1 MASYNHSEIEKKW
14 QNFWEQNQTFATGN
28 PDSESSSEWQM
39 KPKFY
44 TLDMFPYPSGAGL
57 HVGHPEG
64 YTANDIIARYKHAR
78 GFNVLHPMGWDAF
91 GLPAENY
98 AIKTGV
104 HPSITT
110 AENIATF
117 KRQIKSL
124 GFSYDWNREIDT
136 TDPKYYQWTQW
147 IFLKLFEH
155 GLAYEQDL
163 PINYCPSCKT
173 GLANEE
179 VVQGRCERCDSLV
192 EKKKIRQWVLA
203 ITKYADRLEKDVEK
217 LDWPR
222 GIKDMQINWIGRSEG
237 CQFTMVVDGT
247 QKQFDTLYLASGN
260 QQKLERLKK
269 VFSRLNPNTHIEK
282 YPFLK
287 DVQETGKDSL
297 ENANQKMQ
305 PYLNEKRDFPIITC
319 DSEIHF
325 EGRDFDATHIKREA
339 LKSIGKTEE
348 DCTQQEVGKIMN
360 DFYRD
365 LAAKNGGKFDFYYID
380 SWVILFPSGEKK
392 EYQYKRFYTLTDTP
406 KGELDAYFPM
416 RNLYISQ
423 NTGKYAI
430 DETEEDFF
438 IEFTNMANAMKSL
451 LSDTISVYTT
461 RIDTVFGMTY
471 AVIAPDHKD
480 TLKFLTP
487 EQKAVCE
494 AYIAEVKNK
503 ADVERTAESKEK
515 TGVFTG
521 NYVVNPFNGER
532 VPLWIADYV
541 LGNYGTGAVMAV
553 PAHDE
558 RDYEFAKKFGLEIK
572 NVIAP
577 HILMTWKSQSKSNE
591 NILHF
596 NCVTWIIRHWN
607 EEKYLLL
614 KFEKSVET
622 GLVWGSIEEHETPLE
637 AIKREVSEETWYT
650 DFEVKEN
657 FLQDSYSRWYKI
669 RKNREELAKDSV
681 FFIQLNSDKGQDFDT
696 CDEHDEFFWFS
707 KDDLIKNTTLDHHKF
722 FLEYFFAENRS
733 FYDDGILV
741 NSWEFS
747 GLTSKEARI
756 KLTDYAEKN
765 GFGEKKINYKLR
777 DWLFSRQRYW
787 GEPIPLIH
795 LDPKD
800 FENLPRISDITEPM
814 EPNKA
819 YIYDKKGTEK
829 RCKNCTCGDVG
840 CTKLIIN
847 GKPFS
852 KVYDGI
858 YTKIICDYNLP
869 LKLPEVQKYEPAGD
883 GQSPLATVPSFVNV
897 QLADNLVGKRE
908 TNTMPQWGGSC
919 WYYLRFMDPKNPNEL
934 VNKEVEK
941 YWGSVDSYVGG
952 AEHAVL
958 HLLYARFWH
967 KFLFDI
973 NVVSTDEPFYR
984 LRNQGMILG
993 LSYKDVK
1000 GKLIA
1005 NDLVEER
1012 DGKYFSKE
1020 TGEELTQMP
1029 AKMSKS
1035 LKNVINPDDVV
1046 REYGADTLRLYE
1058 MAMWDFKDTKP
1069 WDTKAI
1075 IGVRRFLEKVWR
1087 LYTDENPIVGD
1098 DDQKTVKVLHK
1109 TIKKVGED
1117 IEEYRFNTALSQMMI
1132 CVNNGLPKDEILRA
1146 EWKEVFLKLLH
1157 PFAPHITEELW
1168 SILGKEESIF
1178 FAPWPVYDEKLTI
1191 DDTVKIG
1198 VQVSGKV
1205 RGDIEVSLT
1214 ESQESA
1220 MEKVTANPDIQK
1232 WVDKKEIIK
1241 IIYIP
1246 WRILNIVVK

>member
-1 MASYNHSEIEKKW
+1 MFMRSYNHSEIEKKW
-14 QNFWEQNQTFATGN
+14 QDFWEKNQTFA
-28 PDSESSSEWQM
+28 SENISD

-64 YTANDIIARYKHAR
+64 YTANDIVARYKHAR

-136 TDPKYYQWTQW
+136 TDPKYYKWTQW

-155 GLAYEQDL
+155 GFAYEQDL

-237 CQFTMVVDGT
+237 CEFEMDVISSKTGLDSRPDLKT
-247 QKQFDTLYLASGN
+247 IYFASGN
-260 QQKLERLKK
+260 AGKLARLQK
-269 VFSRLNPNTHIEK
+269 VFSRIDSNISIENVPE
-282 YPFLK
+282 YV
-287 DVQETGKDSL
+287 DVHETWSTPL
-297 ENANQKMQ
+297 ENALQKLE
-305 PYLNEKRDFPIITC
+305 PYRDLTPALSSDRRGSKYQFPIIAN
-319 DSEIHF
+319 DIALHF
-325 EGRDFDATHIKREA
+325 EWIDFDPTHVKREA
-339 LKSIGKTEE
+339 LKYFWRTEA
-348 DCTQQEVGKIMN
+348 DSTQEEVGKMMN
-360 DFYRD
+360 DFYKK
-365 LAAKNGGKFDFYYID
+365 LALDNGGKLDFYYLD
-380 SWVILFPSGEKK
+380 SWAILLPNGEIKTT
-392 EYQYKRFYTLTDTP
+392 EFKREYTLTGQEYGP
-406 KGELDAYFPM
+406 LDIHLPM
-416 RNLYISQ
+416 RNLFLSKL
-423 NTGKYAI
+423 TGKPGSFVD
-430 DETEEDFF
+430 DESFF
-438 IEFTNMANAMKSL
+438 GEFEPMRVALEGLLKSS
-451 LSDTISVYTT
+451 LSKQNSLGKIRVYTT

-471 AVIAPDHKD
+471 AVIAPDHPD
-480 TLKFLTP
+480 TLKFIAP
-487 EQKAVCE
+487 EQKAICE
-494 AYIAEVKNK
+494 EYIAEVKNK

-515 TGVFTG
+515 TWVFTG
-521 NYVVNPFNGER
+521 NYVVNPFNGEQ

-558 RDYEFAKKFGLEIK
+558 RDFEFARKYKLAIRTAIVPTARSISWLRVRLKQNLSSEQFEELKTHNIIEPLIDNNQTTDFGIMSWDYIQSRRIEFILNYFDERNIQIQECKLFTDVHEYSELCYENTNGNWERWVWK
-572 NVIAP
+572 N
-577 HILMTWKSQSKSNE
+577 SFQ
-591 NILHF
+591 
-596 NCVTWIIRHWN
+596 
-607 EEKYLLL
+607 LL
-614 KFEKSVET
+614 K
-622 GLVWGSIEEHETPLE
+622 
-637 AIKREVSEETWYT
+637 
-650 DFEVKEN
+650 
-657 FLQDSYSRWYKI
+657 
-669 RKNREELAKDSV
+669 ELTA
-681 FFIQLNSDKGQDFDT
+681 
-696 CDEHDEFFWFS
+696 
-707 KDDLIKNTTLDHHKF
+707 
-722 FLEYFFAENRS
+722 FAEQ
-733 FYDDGILV
+733 
-741 NSWEFS
+741 
-747 GLTSKEARI
+747 K
-756 KLTDYAEKN
+756 
-765 GFGEKKINYKLR
+765 GFWNKKVNYKLR

-795 LDPKD
+795 LDPTD
-800 FENLPRISDITEPM
+800 FEKLPRVSDMSEPM

-819 YIYDKKGTEK
+819 YIYDKKWTDK
-829 RCKNCTCGDVG
+829 RCKNCTCVDIG

-847 GKPFS
+847 GKSFS
-852 KVYDGI
+852 RVYNGI

-869 LKLPEVQKYEPAGD
+869 LELPQVERYEPAGD
-883 GQSPLATVPSFVNV
+883 GQSPLATVESFVNV
-897 QLADNLVGKRE
+897 KLADNLTWKRE

-919 WYYLRFMDPKNPNEL
+919 WYYLRFMDAHNPDEL
-934 VNKEVEK
+934 VNKEVEA
-941 YWGSVDSYVGG
+941 YWGNVDSYVWG

-973 NVVSTDEPFYR
+973 WVVSTDEPFFR
-984 LRNQGMILG
+984 LRNQGMILW
-993 LSYKDVK
+993 LSYKDAK
-1000 GKLIA
+1000 WKLIA

-1020 TGEELTQMP
+1020 TGEELSQMP

-1046 REYGADTLRLYE
+1046 GELGADTLRLYE
-1058 MAMWDFKDTKP
+1058 MAMGDFKDTKP

-1075 IGVRRFLEKVWR
+1075 IWVRRFLEKVWR
-1087 LYTDENPIVGD
+1087 LYTDENPIVSED
-1098 DDQKTVKVLHK
+1098 DTKTEKILHK

-1117 IEEYRFNTALSQMMI
+1117 IEEYRFNTAISQMMI
-1132 CVNNGLPKDEILRA
+1132 CVNNGLPKDETLKNF
-1146 EWKEVFLKLLH
+1146 WKENFLKLLH
-1157 PFAPHITEELW
+1157 PFAPHMAEELW
-1168 SILGKEESIF
+1168 ATLWQRESIF
-1178 FAPWPVYDEKLTI
+1178 LSSWPAYDEKLTI
-1191 DDTVKIG
+1191 DDTVKIW
-1198 VQVSGKV
+1198 VQISGKV

-1214 ESQESA
+1214 ESQDSV
-1220 MEKVTANPDIQK
+1220 MEKVKNNPDIWK
-1232 WVDKKEIIK
+1232 WIDGKEIVK
-1241 IIYIP
+1241 IIYIAGK
-1246 WRILNIVVK
+1246 ILNIVIK

>member
-1 MASYNHSEIEKKW
+1 
-14 QNFWEQNQTFATGN
+14 
-28 PDSESSSEWQM
+28 
-39 KPKFY
+39 
-44 TLDMFPYPSGAGL
+44 MFPYPSGAGL

-64 YTANDIIARYKHAR
+64 YTANDIVARYKHAR

-110 AENIATF
+110 AQNIATF

-203 ITKYADRLEKDVEK
+203 ITKYADRLAADVEK

-237 CQFTMVVDGT
+237 CEFEMDVVSSKSET
-247 QKQFDTLYLASGN
+247 IYFASGN
-260 QQKLERLKK
+260 AGKLARLQKIFSRIDKNISIELVPEYVDVHETGVTPLENALQKLE
-269 VFSRLNPNTHIEK
+269 
-282 YPFLK
+282 
-287 DVQETGKDSL
+287 
-297 ENANQKMQ
+297 
-305 PYLNEKRDFPIITC
+305 PYKTRQRQFPIIAN
-319 DSEIHF
+319 DIALHF
-325 EGRDFDATHIKREA
+325 EWIDFDPTHVKREA
-339 LKSIGKTEE
+339 LKFYGRTEA
-348 DCTQQEVGKIMN
+348 DSTQEEVAKMMN
-360 DFYRD
+360 DFYKK
-365 LAAKNGGKFDFYYID
+365 LALDNGGKLDFYYLD
-380 SWVILFPSGEKK
+380 SWAILYPNGDIKTGEFRR
-392 EYQYKRFYTLTDTP
+392 EYTLTTEEYWP
-406 KGELDAYFPM
+406 LDIHLPM
-416 RNLYISQ
+416 RNLFLSKL
-423 NTGKYAI
+423 TGKPGSFVD
-430 DETEEDFF
+430 DESFF
-438 IEFTNMANAMKSL
+438 GEFEPMRMTLSELIKSSPSQSETPSL
-451 LSDTISVYTT
+451 DKGNSIGKIRVYTT

-480 TLKFLTP
+480 VTKFIAP
-487 EQKAVCE
+487 EQKTACE
-494 AYIAEVKNK
+494 DYIATAKNK
-503 ADVERTAESKEK
+503 ADQERTADNKEK

-521 NYVVNPFNGER
+521 NYVVNPFNGEQ

-558 RDYEFAKKFGLEIK
+558 RDGEFARKFGLDIK
-572 NVIAP
+572 DVVAP
-577 HILMTWKSQSKSNE
+577 HILMTWKSQSQSN
-591 NILHF
+591 NDIFHF
-596 NCVTWIIRHWN
+596 SCVTGIIKHWN
-607 EEKYLLL
+607 EEKYLFL
-614 KFEKSVET
+614 KFKKSGET
-622 GLVWGSIEEHETPLE
+622 GFVWGSIEENETPLD
-637 AIKREVSEETWYT
+637 AIKREISEETGYT

-657 FLQDSYSRWYKI
+657 FLKYSYSRWYKT
-669 RKNREELAKDSV
+669 RKNREELAQDSV
-681 FFIQLNSDKGQDFDT
+681 FFIKLNSNKWQDFDT
-696 CDEHDEFFWFS
+696 CDEHDEFFWLS
-707 KDDLIKNTTLDHHKF
+707 KDELVKNISLDHHKF
-722 FLEYFFAENRS
+722 FLEYFFTENRS
-733 FYDDGILV
+733 FCDDGILV
-741 NSWEFS
+741 NSWEFN
-747 GLTSKEARI
+747 GLTSEEARI
-756 KLTDYAEKN
+756 KLTTYSEEK
-765 GFGEKKINYKLR
+765 GFGNKKVNYKLR

-795 LDPKD
+795 LELEQVKQ
-800 FENLPRISDITEPM
+800 LPHISDIAEATN
-814 EPNKA
+814 PNLA
-819 YIYDKKGTEK
+819 YILK
-829 RCKNCTCGDVG
+829 REPKEGEDVNACGCHGKVRE
-840 CTKLIIN
+840 LIIG
-847 GKPFS
+847 GKVFS
-852 KVYDGI
+852 KIYDGI

-869 LKLPEVQKYEPAGD
+869 LTLPSVERYEPAGD
-883 GQSPLATVPSFVNV
+883 GQSPLATVSSFVNV
-897 QLADNLVGKRE
+897 QLAENLVGQRE

-919 WYYLRFMDPKNPNEL
+919 WYYLRFMDAHNPNEL
-934 VNKEVEK
+934 VGKEIEK
-941 YWGSVDSYVGG
+941 YWGSVDSYVGW

-973 NVVSTDEPFYR
+973 NVVSTDEPFFR

-993 LSYKDVK
+993 LSYKDQK

-1005 NDLVEER
+1005 NDLVEEKE
-1012 DGKYFSKE
+1012 GKFFSKE

-1046 REYGADTLRLYE
+1046 RELGADTLRLYE
-1058 MAMWDFKDTKP
+1058 MAMGDFKDTKP

-1087 LYTDENPIVGD
+1087 LYTDENPVIGED
-1098 DDQKTVKVLHK
+1098 DAKTEKILHK

-1117 IEEYRFNTALSQMMI
+1117 IEEYRFNTAISQMMI
-1132 CVNNGLPKDEILRA
+1132 CVNNGLPKDESLKNS
-1146 EWKEVFLKLLH
+1146 WKENFLKLLH
-1157 PFAPHITEELW
+1157 PFAPHIAEELW
-1168 SILGKEESIF
+1168 NSLGQKESIF
-1178 FAPWPVYDEKLTI
+1178 FTSWPEYDEKLTI
-1191 DDTVKIG
+1191 DDTIKIG

-1205 RGDIEVSLT
+1205 RGDIEVNLT
-1214 ESQESA
+1214 ESQDSV
-1220 MEKVTANPDIQK
+1220 MEKVNTNPEIKK
-1232 WVDKKEIIK
+1232 WTDGKEIVK
-1241 IIYIP
+1241 IIYVP